1 MSVILARGKDEI
13 CMGLK
18 AAIKGVWWR
27 WNSGIQEWKT
37 PSVQGPKGRAQL
49 AGDLM
54 SASTIER
61 PADTCLFHPIF
72 LRTVH
77 SPSGPHNQK
86 FRESSEKRQVPV
98 TDCGHQREGEI
109 ICEF

>member
-1 MSVILARGKDEI
+1 MSVILVRGKDEI

-18 AAIKGVWWR
+18 AAINGVCGD
-27 WNSGIQEWKT
+27 GIQEWKT
-37 PSVQGPKGRAQL
+37 PSLQGPKGRAQL

-61 PADTCLFHPIF
+61 PADTCLFYPIF

-98 TDCGHQREGEI
+98 TDAK
-109 ICEF
+109 